1 MKKKNFIYA
10 DLDDFLIEEEKKLN
24 IIYKELL
31 NNSKNKNSIKKFDK
45 IIKSKLECR
54 GLLPCSKSYEGESLL
69 TLSKTWMI
77 LILIK
82 ISNGKTQQE
91 DFLTLVNSSLTHELN
106 EYNEYKEFYE
116 EQCEL
121 LFSDEEAIKLIN
133 LHPNILNKIDINIS
147 HEELKTYYIYLLYK
161 PKYFQK
167 INIDGLSKVKKF
179 NKDEKK
185 KKGIS
190 GNYDTKS
197 NYTSTY
203 DLDSNSYSGN
213 DERGDRLDEKDM
225 ISKNRSRYND
235 ISYTNRGRYKTKLN
249 NYEKNKMTGIIKN
262 RIKLA
267 KKREEMRKNEKKPK
281 KNIRLK
287 SNYNSTESDDEE
299 DEDISEDYKSAKK
312 NKNNRKIYI
321 NNKKNKYINK
331 KNKSFYEDKEETP
344 KKSNKNKKSKKER
357 EREKEKEREKSAKK
371 YKNKKNKNKE
381 NDKRKKESINNIFDL
396 LGIKADDIEEKE
408 EEEEENLDSKTSKSR
423 RSISLPQQSKI
434 KKEKGKKSKDK
445 GNNKIKK
452 KITEKKKASGKKWN
466 KTKNNKKSKS
476 EDEYNDSDYGDE
488 LMTSLNDLV
497 SSSNGSNKY
506 EDNLDK
512 MNEKEKKEIE
522 KEIKAILGEKG
533 EELDIEAIFE
543 DSKIEGVS
551 LRNFYSD
558 SQSSDDIDIDI

>member
-1 MKKKNFIYA
+1 MKKQGFLYT

-31 NNSKNKNSIKKFDK
+31 NNSKNKNSIKKFDR

-69 TLSKTWMI
+69 TLSKTWMV

-82 ISNGKTQQE
+82 ISNGKKQQE

-121 LFSDEEAIKLIN
+121 LFSDEEAITLIN
-133 LHPNILNKIDINIS
+133 LHPNIMNKIDINIS

-167 INIDGLSKVKKF
+167 INIDGLSKIKKF

-185 KKGIS
+185 KK
-190 GNYDTKS
+190 YDTKI

-203 DLDSNSYSGN
+203 DLGSNSYSEY
-213 DERGDRLDEKDM
+213 DEKGDRLDEKDM
-225 ISKNRSRYND
+225 ISKNRSRDNE
-235 ISYTNRGRYKTKLN
+235 ISYTVRGKYKRKLN
-249 NYEKNKMTGIIKN
+249 NYEKNKMTGIVNN

-267 KKREEMRKNEKKPK
+267 KKREEIRKTEKKPK

-299 DEDISEDYKSAKK
+299 DEDISEDYKNAKK
-312 NKNNRKIYI
+312 NKNKRKKYI
-321 NNKKNKYINK
+321 NDNKNKYINK
-331 KNKSFYEDKEETP
+331 KNKYFYEDEEETP
-344 KKSNKNKKSKKER
+344 KKSNKNKKNRKQKER
-357 EREKEKEREKSAKK
+357 EREREKSAKK

-381 NDKRKKESINNIFDL
+381 DDKRKKESINNIFDL

-408 EEEEENLDSKTSKSR
+408 EEEEDEEEKIYSKTSKSR
-423 RSISLPQQSKI
+423 RSISLPQLSKI
-434 KKEKGKKSKDK
+434 KKENGKKTKDK
-445 GNNKIKK
+445 GNNKNKK
-452 KITEKKKASGKKWN
+452 KPTEKKKVSGKKWN

-476 EDEYNDSDYGDE
+476 EDDYDSDYGDE
-488 LMTSLNDLV
+488 LMTSLNDLT
-497 SSSNGSNKY
+497 SSNYGSNKY

-522 KEIKAILGEKG
+522 REIKAILGENG
-533 EELDIEAIFE
+533 EELDIDAILE

-551 LRNFYSD
+551 LSSFNSD
-558 SQSSDDIDIDI
+558 SEPSDDIDIDI